1 LKARDADEGLRH
13 LQSHANS
20 LIAKA
25 AASTIVPG
33 DLWHDA
39 DAQAL
44 AAAFVASIA
53 EQSLV
58 DAIAKFA
65 RPIPANVGH
74 HVLLATG
81 WSAGGVDE
89 GAPKVVRQQGLTD
102 GDTLPLKAAA
112 IVVLSSELAQAAS
125 DAGRTLFEREL
136 RAAVIR
142 GGNSAVID
150 FLVDSGTTSIAGSGD
165 ALAKVRA
172 GLAAAGPSDGYVVA
186 ASAGV
191 VADLATRVENRG
203 GMGIRGGTFVPGL
216 EVIAHDDLTGIV
228 VIPASRLA
236 IADYGLRVA
245 PSGHAS
251 VDMRDSPTAPAQLTS
266 LFQTN
271 SVALLGERLFR
282 IGGDTTG
289 VVVVE

>member
-25 AASTIVPG
+25 AAGTIVPG
-33 DLWHDA
+33 DMWHDA

-58 DAIAKFA
+58 DAIVRFA

-74 HVLLATG
+74 VLLATG
-81 WSAGGVDE
+81 WAAGGVDE
-89 GAPKVVRQQGLTD
+89 GAPKATVLQGLNAD
-102 GDTLPLKAAA
+102 DAVPLKAAA
-112 IVVLSSELAQAAS
+112 IVAMSADLARATG
-125 DAGRTLFEREL
+125 DAGRALFEREL

-142 GGNSAVID
+142 GGNAAVID
-150 FLVDSGTTSIAGSGD
+150 YLIDSSTTTVTGSGD
-165 ALAKVRA
+165 ALAKVRQ
-172 GLAAAGPSDGYVVA
+172 GIAAAGPSDGYVVA
-186 ASAGV
+186 APAGV

-203 GMGIRGGTFVPGL
+203 GMRIRGGTFAPGL

-245 PSGHAS
+245 PSSEAS
-251 VDMRDSPTAPAQLTS
+251 IDMRDAPESPATMVS
-266 LFQTN
+266 LWQTN